1 MGALIGAVIAV
12 LAGAGI
18 ASAAVIGVVQS
29 VQEDPARPSGPDAAQ
44 GQADVPIVAY
54 GNK

>member
-1 MGALIGAVIAV
+1 MGPLIGAVIAV

-18 ASAAVIGVVQS
+18 ASAAVIGVVKT
-29 VQEDPARPSGPDAAQ
+29 VQEDPAKPPAGAQ

>member
-18 ASAAVIGVVQS
+18 ASAAVIGVVKN
-29 VQEDPARPSGPDAAQ
+29 VQEEPARPGPEAAQ
-44 GQADVPIVAY
+44 GQADVPIVNY

>member
-29 VQEDPARPSGPDAAQ
+29 VQEDPAKPGPEAAQ

>member
-1 MGALIGAVIAV
+1 MGPLIGAVIAV

-18 ASAAVIGVVQS
+18 ASAAVIGVVKT
-29 VQEDPARPSGPDAAQ
+29 VQEDPAKPPPEAAQ